1 MWVSRKVLVKQNK
14 FSHNMEKIKFA
25 IVGCGQIAKKHL
37 LQIDTIGTLVAI
49 CDSDPDRI
57 TSWINRSDT
66 VFFSSLETLLSA
78 RLSIDIIVICTP
90 NGLHASQ
97 AKLCLQSGYH
107 VLVEKPLALTEQD
120 ALAVVETAIQAK
132 QYLFTVLQNRFND
145 PVQAVYQAIQTG
157 KLGKIF
163 SVQVS
168 CFWHRDVTYY
178 EHSWHGNKM
187 LDGGV
192 LFTQFSHF
200 IDLLLWYFGEVKE
213 LSVMMHNANHPQ
225 TELLEDEGAVL
236 LRFEKDIIGTIQ
248 FSTNAYQ
255 KNMEGSVTIIAEKG
269 TVKIGGAYLN
279 EIVYQEIES
288 PIISASTDPQKSL
301 AQVYH
306 SMLRTLQYGEPYYVD
321 PKESVRTIALIERMY
336 AASNN

>member
-1 MWVSRKVLVKQNK
+1 MKKV
-14 FSHNMEKIKFA
+14 KFA

-37 LQIDTIGTLVAI
+37 IQIDAVGTLVAI
-49 CDSDPDRI
+49 CDSDPDQV
-57 TSWINRSDT
+57 TAWINRPDT

-78 RLSIDIIVICTP
+78 RLAIDVIVICTP

-97 AKLCLQSGYH
+97 AQLCLKTGYH

-120 ALAVVETAIQAK
+120 ALAVVETAIQSK

-145 PVQAVYQAIQTG
+145 PVQAVYKAIHTG

-168 CFWHRDVTYY
+168 CYWHRDADYY
-178 EHSWHGNKM
+178 QHPWHGNKM

-213 LSVMMHNANHPQ
+213 LSVMMHNVNHPQ
-225 TELLEDEGAVL
+225 TALSEDEGAIL
-236 LRFEKDIIGTIQ
+236 LRFEKDIIGTLQ
-248 FSTNAYQ
+248 FTTNAYR
-255 KNMEGSVTIIAEKG
+255 KNMEGSITIIAEKG

-279 EIVYQEIES
+279 EMVYQETAN
-288 PIISASTDPQKSL
+288 PIISTSTDAQKSL
-301 AQVYH
+301 QQVYH
-306 SMLRTLQYGEPYYVD
+306 SMLRTLQYGEPYYAD
-321 PKESVRTIALIERMY
+321 PKESVHTIALIERIY
-336 AASNN
+336 KAANH

>member
-1 MWVSRKVLVKQNK
+1 MQKL
-14 FSHNMEKIKFA
+14 KFA

-37 LQIDTIGTLVAI
+37 LQIEAIGTLVAI
-49 CDSDPDRI
+49 CDSNPSQV
-57 TSWINRSDT
+57 TTWINRADT

-78 RLSIDIIVICTP
+78 RLTIDVIVICTP

-97 AKLCLQSGYH
+97 AQICLKAGYN
-107 VLVEKPLALTEQD
+107 VLVEKPLALTAQD

-145 PVQAVYQAIQTG
+145 PVQAVYKAIQAG

-168 CFWHRDVTYY
+168 CFWHRDVAYY

-213 LSVMMHNANHPQ
+213 LSVMMHNINHPY
-225 TELLEDEGAVL
+225 TELPEDEGAAL
-236 LRFEKDIIGTIQ
+236 LRFEKDIIGTIH

-255 KNMEGSVTIIAEKG
+255 RNMEGSVTIFAEKG

-279 EIVYQEIES
+279 EIVYQVTES
-288 PIISASTDPQKSL
+288 PIISASTDSQKSL
-301 AQVYH
+301 TQVYH
-306 SMLRTLQYGEPYYVD
+306 SMLRTLQYGEPYYAD
-321 PKESVRTIALIERMY
+321 PKESVNTIALIERIY
-336 AASNN
+336 KAANN

>member
-1 MWVSRKVLVKQNK
+1 MK
-14 FSHNMEKIKFA
+14 KIKFA
-25 IVGCGQIAKKHL
+25 IIGYGQIAKKHL
-37 LQIDTIGTLVAI
+37 FQIEAIGTLVAI
-49 CDSDPDRI
+49 CDSDPDQG

-97 AKLCLQSGYH
+97 AQLCLKAGYH

-120 ALAVVETAIQAK
+120 ALAVVETAIQSK

-145 PVQAVYQAIQTG
+145 PVQAVYQAIQMG
-157 KLGKIF
+157 QLGKIF

-168 CFWHRDVTYY
+168 CYWHRGADYY
-178 EHSWHGNKM
+178 KHPWHGNKM

-225 TELLEDEGAVL
+225 TELSEDEGAVL
-236 LRFEKDIIGTIQ
+236 LRFEKGIIGTIQ

-255 KNMEGSVTIIAEKG
+255 KNMEGAVTILAEKG

-279 EIVYQEIES
+279 EIVYQATES
-288 PIISASTDPQKSL
+288 PIISVSTDPQKSL

-306 SMLRTLQYGEPYYVD
+306 SMLRTLQYGEPYYAN
-321 PKESVRTIALIERMY
+321 PKESVHTIALIERIY
-336 AASNN
+336 AAANK

>member
-1 MWVSRKVLVKQNK
+1 MK
-14 FSHNMEKIKFA
+14 KIKFA

-37 LQIDTIGTLVAI
+37 IQIDAIGTLVAI
-49 CDSDPDRI
+49 CDSDPDQVI
-57 TSWINRSDT
+57 AWVNRPDA

-78 RLSIDIIVICTP
+78 RLSIDVIVICTP

-97 AKLCLQSGYH
+97 AQLCLKAGYH
-107 VLVEKPLALTEQD
+107 VLVEKPLALSEHD
-120 ALAVVETAIQAK
+120 ALAVIEAAIQSK

-145 PVQAVYQAIQTG
+145 PVQAVYKAIQTG

-163 SVQVS
+163 SVQVI
-168 CFWHRDVTYY
+168 CYWHRDADYY
-178 EHSWHGNKM
+178 KHPWHGNKM

-200 IDLLLWYFGEVKE
+200 IDLLLWYFGKVKE
-213 LSVMMHNANHPQ
+213 LSVMMHNINHPQ
-225 TELLEDEGAVL
+225 TELPEDEGAVL

-279 EIVYQEIES
+279 EIVYQATES
-288 PIISASTDPQKSL
+288 PIISTSTDSQKSL
-301 AQVYH
+301 TQVYH
-306 SMLRTLQYGEPYYVD
+306 SMLRTLQYGEPYYAD
-321 PKESVRTIALIERMY
+321 PKESVHTIALIERIY
-336 AASNN
+336 AAANK